1 METRIIKLIDGSS
14 YTINLTT
21 PELINHFNDG
31 RNFTDI
37 ILQQFNELSWY
48 SKYITSHDKIILDLG
63 SNVGLFAI
71 HASSWAD
78 LIIAVEPTPNHME
91 LNKQLT
97 SKFDNIT
104 RIQAAIS
111 DTTGEMPFYTSSGNT
126 TMNSLIDR
134 GEYKFMVETLT
145 VLDVMDKFNLDR
157 VDFIKMDI
165 EGSEVIALNDNIID
179 QISKRVS
186 KILIE
191 FHEVNGIGYSE
202 HRKTYEDIFI
212 KYGYETT
219 YFGPDGLFCIKE
231 F

>member
-1 METRIIKLIDGSS
+1 MQTRTIKLINGSL

-21 PELINHFNDG
+21 PELINHFNDA
-31 RNFTDI
+31 RNFTDV

-48 SKYITSHDKIILDLG
+48 SKYLTPDDKIILDLG
-63 SNVGLFAI
+63 SNVGLFSI

-78 LIIAVEPTPNHME
+78 LIIAVEPTPEHMA

-97 SKFDNIT
+97 SEFNNII
-104 RIQAAIS
+104 RYQGAIS
-111 DTTGEMPFYTSSGNT
+111 NSVGELPFYTSSGNT

-134 GEYKFMVETLT
+134 GENKFIVETLS
-145 VLDVMDKFNLDR
+145 VLDIMKKFNLDR

-165 EGSEVIALNDNIID
+165 EGSEVIALNDNIIE
-179 QISKRVS
+179 QLSKRVS

-202 HRKTYEDIFI
+202 HRNNYENIFI
-212 KYGYETT
+212 KYGYKTT
-219 YFGPDGLFCIKE
+219 YFGPDGLFCVKE
-231 F
+231 I